1 MSTGHFG
8 GLQYNNSHDGNPHQK
23 ISEMWVLFF
32 SWNLEHQVCKDGGN
46 QTKMLTLLQ
55 LILFLGILFLRCLM
69 VMVEVKLP
77 NIVTD
82 TSLKCYKKMKT
93 LRKRTTKKHSKQFLS
108 RLINNSSLLQ
118 ERKLLKKLEEKKHN
132 QVVSKVRIMH
142 SKQVVQQTW
151 Y

>member
-1 MSTGHFG
+1 
-8 GLQYNNSHDGNPHQK
+8 
-23 ISEMWVLFF
+23 
-32 SWNLEHQVCKDGGN
+32 
-46 QTKMLTLLQ
+46 
-55 LILFLGILFLRCLM
+55 M

-93 LRKRTTKKHSKQFLS
+93 LRKRITKKRLKQCLS
-108 RLINNSSLLQ
+108 RLISSSSPQQ

-142 SKQVVQQTW
+142 SKQVVQQT
-151 Y
+151 

>member
-1 MSTGHFG
+1 
-8 GLQYNNSHDGNPHQK
+8 
-23 ISEMWVLFF
+23 
-32 SWNLEHQVCKDGGN
+32 
-46 QTKMLTLLQ
+46 
-55 LILFLGILFLRCLM
+55 M

-93 LRKRTTKKHSKQFLS
+93 LRKRITKKHSKQFLS
-108 RLINNSSLLQ
+108 RLISSSSLLQ

-142 SKQVVQQTW
+142 SKQVVQQT
-151 Y
+151 